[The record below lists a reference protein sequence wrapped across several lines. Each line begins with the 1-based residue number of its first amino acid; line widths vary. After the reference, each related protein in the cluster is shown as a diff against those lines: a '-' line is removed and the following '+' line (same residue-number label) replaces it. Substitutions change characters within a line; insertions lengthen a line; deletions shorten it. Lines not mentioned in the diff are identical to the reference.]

1 MSDVRGQGSLF
12 AGMGPKRGVA
22 MLSGG
27 ASSWRAAK
35 VWKAKNPD
43 ADLLLM
49 FTDVLFEDADTYR
62 FLLEGA
68 ANIFD
73 RKLNWLPRAEDFP
86 DYRVLDGTPIEE
98 YRGNSEWRAFLADLR
113 EKAAI
118 AIPELQWLVEG
129 RDPWEVYRDERY
141 LGNSRKD
148 PCSKI
153 LKRKQADKWLAEHGD
168 PDRDVL
174 IYGIG
179 EHEKHRFD
187 DGDGKGILH
196 RLASK
201 GFRCEAPLIGMP
213 EINPI
218 LHVRAQGIE
227 PARNYALNY
236 MHDNCG
242 GFCCKGGKAHVENR
256 NAVHPER
263 ADYDAMMEAQ
273 MQRFLGKPYTILT
286 ETVRKV
292 KFNLSMAAFLLRL
305 RADPELHHEY
315 EPGDSGCGC
324 MVDEDDE
331 PMEIAA

>member
-1 MSDVRGQGSLF
+1 MSLF
-12 AGMGPKRGVA
+12 AGLGPQRGVA

-35 VWKAKNPD
+35 VWKARNPD
-43 ADLLLM
+43 KQLMLL
-49 FTDVLFEDADTYR
+49 FTDVLYEDADTYR

-68 ANIFD
+68 ANIYE
-73 RKLNWLPRAEDFP
+73 RRLNWLPRAEDFP
-86 DYRVLDGTPIEE
+86 DYRLLPVPEIED
-98 YRGNSEWRAFLADLR
+98 YHGNPAWRACLADLR
-113 EKAAI
+113 EKSAL
-118 AIPELQWLVEG
+118 AIPELIWLVEG

-153 LKRKQADKWLAEHGD
+153 LKRRQADKWLAEHGD

-187 DGDGKGILH
+187 DGAGKGILH
-196 RLASK
+196 RLAVK

-213 EINPI
+213 EINPA
-218 LHVRAQGIE
+218 LHIKAQGIA

-236 MHDNCG
+236 LHDNCG
-242 GFCCKGGKAHVENR
+242 GFCCKGGKAHFENR
-256 NAVHPER
+256 NVVHPER
-263 ADYDAMMEAQ
+263 AEYDAMMEAA

-286 ETVRKV
+286 ETVNKEKRYLSLAE
-292 KFNLSMAAFLLRL
+292 FNGRL
-305 RADPELHHEY
+305 RTNPDLHHDY

-324 MVDEDDE
+324 MIDEDEDL
-331 PMEIAA
+331 AA